1 MIFIYAFKSTSKA
14 NMLCMLNLYL
24 YMYIFIIYEEL
35 SILKVLLRLLYSS
48 TLSRIVELS

>member
-24 YMYIFIIYEEL
+24 YMYIFIIYEAL
-35 SILKVLLRLLYSS
+35 SILKALLHLDCCILAPYH
-48 TLSRIVELS
+48 TL